1 MTVKENEVKISQ
13 RLAVGTA
20 QFGSKYG
27 IANQLGQVSRTEI
40 NKILESCAKNKITF
54 IDTAVAYGE
63 SEATLGSLMVNNY
76 NIVTKL
82 TRIPDN
88 HPNVEDFVVNQV
100 KQSLSKLKVSKL
112 YALLL
117 HHSDQLFGA
126 KGVQIYNALKKLKDI
141 GYTTKIGVSVYDPSI
156 IKEVMCLYD
165 IDIVQVPL
173 NLIDRRLTVNNF
185 HKYLKD
191 KDIEVHVRSI
201 FLQGLLLLK
210 KDQRPAYFRRW
221 DVIWDKWHS
230 WLIESSLNPIDA
242 CIQFGL
248 SYQEVDKIVIGV
260 DNHEQLNDIIYSANE
275 NYNLSFPETCSD
287 DQFLINP
294 SKWPTDKI

>member
-1 MTVKENEVKISQ
+1 MTVKKNVVTISQ
-13 RLAVGTA
+13 RLAIGTA
-20 QFGSKYG
+20 QFGSNYG
-27 IANQLGQVSRTEI
+27 VANRFGQVSPTEI
-40 NKILESCAKNKITF
+40 NQILKTCEKNEITF

-63 SEATLGSLMVNNY
+63 SEETLGSLMVGNY
-76 NIVTKL
+76 NIVSKL
-82 TRIPDN
+82 TRIPDDN
-88 HPNVEDFVVNQV
+88 TNVEDFVVNQV

-117 HHSDQLFGA
+117 HHPDQILGA
-126 KGVQIYNALKKLKDI
+126 KGRQLFNALKKLQDK
-141 GYTTKIGVSVYDPSI
+141 GYVTKIGVSVYDPSL
-156 IKEVMCLYD
+156 IKEIISLYD
-165 IDIVQVPL
+165 IEIVQVPL
-173 NLIDRRLTVNNF
+173 NLLDRRLITNNF

-191 KDIEVHVRSI
+191 KDIEIHVRSI

-210 KDQRPAYFRRW
+210 KDQRPPYFRRW
-221 DVIWDKWHS
+221 EVIWNKWHS
-230 WLIESSLNPIDA
+230 WLIESSLNPIEA

-260 DNHEQLNDIIYSANE
+260 DNNEQLNEIIYSANK
-275 NYNLSFPETCSD
+275 NCNLSFPETCSD